1 MVYVTGVPAQLT
13 PALVYV
19 GVTVI
24 VAVMGDAPAL
34 VAVNDGTFPAPLAAR
49 PMAVLL
55 FAQLNV
61 VPLTELLNTVIPAEA
76 PLQYTWLATAFTV
89 PAGFTMIVKVLLV
102 PTQLTPPF
110 TNVGVTVIVAV
121 TGAVPVL
128 VAVNDGI
135 FPAPLAA
142 NPMDG
147 ALLTQL

>member
-1 MVYVTGVPAQLT
+1 MVYEIGVPTQLT
-13 PALVYV
+13 PPLVYV
-19 GVTVI
+19 GVTVM

-61 VPLTELLNTVIPAEA
+61 VPLTELLNTVIPADA

-102 PTQLTPPF
+102 PKQLTPPF
-110 TNVGVTVIVAV
+110 TNVGVTVMVAV
-121 TGAVPVL
+121 TGAVLVL
-128 VAVNDGI
+128 LAVKDKM
-135 FPAPLAA
+135 FPEPLAA
-142 NPMDG
+142 RPIDG
-147 ALLTQL
+147 VLLTQL